1 MGHPGVAEA
10 AVIAADHPKWIERPL
25 AVVVRRPGTDV
36 DEESLKAWLSE
47 RCPKWWL
54 PDRVVF
60 REALPRTGTGK
71 FSKRELRQI
80 YAGIYSS

>member
-1 MGHPGVAEA
+1 
-10 AVIAADHPKWIERPL
+10 
-25 AVVVRRPGTDV
+25 VVVRRPGTDI

-71 FSKRELRQI
+71 FSKRDLRKI

>member
-1 MGHPGVAEA
+1 
-10 AVIAADHPKWIERPL
+10 
-25 AVVVRRPGTDV
+25 
-36 DEESLKAWLSE
+36 
-47 RCPKWWL
+47 L

-80 YAGIYSS
+80 YAGIYSSETLINRTSSHD